1 LRFHAARTY
10 AGGDAVVSDSQ
21 LIVTGCAI
29 PGVLLNWVVTRV
41 SFLRATT
48 KVSGTDSC
56 GFLDEI
62 SAVMMTRERRA
73 YDECSILDVRGIS
86 GGGKELP
93 RTTDPNQITSYSSF
107 RSRFRSS
114 YPKQNDRCDSV
125 LVLYMA
131 GDTAQLSSEM
141 MI

>member
-1 LRFHAARTY
+1 VRLRLTFHAARTY

-41 SFLRATT
+41 SFPRATT

-56 GFLDEI
+56 GFLDEL
-62 SAVMMTRERRA
+62 SVVMMTRERRA
-73 YDECSILDVRGIS
+73 YDECSILDVRGFS

-93 RTTDPNQITSYSSF
+93 RTTDSTSARMQVVTLRTRTRWIDGSLSGRLGTHSLAF
-107 RSRFRSS
+107 V
-114 YPKQNDRCDSV
+114 CDE
-125 LVLYMA
+125 A
-131 GDTAQLSSEM
+131 GSAK
-141 MI
+141 